1 MDISRRSVIKT
12 LAAAPLTRLRRE
24 DPELVLYNGRIW
36 TVSDAQPEAQALAI
50 AGGRI
55 QALGSNRD
63 VLALASATT
72 RKLDL
77 EGQRVV
83 PGFIDAHAHPAVS
96 GLEHLTQVACDKNS
110 IDTILAALRAK
121 AQTTEPGAWVQ
132 GFLYDDAKTP
142 RPLNRRDLDAALP
155 DHPVV
160 VHHRG
165 GHTGFVNTLALTK
178 AGVDAHTPD
187 PPGGRYERGPDGE
200 LTGFVADAALNR
212 IDALIPK
219 FANRDAYRAAV
230 GLVSGMFTRR
240 GITSACDADTPHEA
254 LQAYQDARDAGDLT
268 MRMYCHIT
276 RDDLPRLIQAGIH
289 TGLGDGWVR
298 IGGVKQYADG
308 SISERTAWLSAPY
321 EGIAGYSGLAL
332 GTRDSLYA
340 TARQAWDAGFQLA
353 THANGDLA
361 IDRVLGIYEQLMA
374 ESPRRG
380 ARPRLEH
387 CTLINDGLIARMRAI
402 GAVPVPFAGY
412 VYFHGDVLH
421 YYGEE
426 RTRHMFAMRSLLD
439 AGLRPASSSD
449 YTASPADPLMWMQS
463 QVTRTDMAG
472 HVWGANQRITVA
484 EAIRCST
491 LNGAYA
497 SFEEHAKGSLEPGKL
512 ADLVV
517 LAQDPFQVEPGAL
530 AQIAI
535 ERTMVGGRWVYES

>member
-1 MDISRRSVIKT
+1 MNGSRRSLIKA
-12 LAAAPLTRLRRE
+12 LAAVPLTRLYRE
-24 DPELVLYNGRIW
+24 TPELVLYNGRIW
-36 TVSDAQPEAQALAI
+36 TVSDGQPEVQAIAI

-55 QALGSNRD
+55 QALGTNHD
-63 VLALASATT
+63 VLALSGANT

-77 EGQRVV
+77 DGQRVL

-96 GLEHLTQVACDKNS
+96 GLDHLTQVACDKNS
-110 IDTILAALRAK
+110 IAAILEALRAK
-121 AQTTEPGAWVQ
+121 AQGTEPGAWVQ

-142 RPLNRRDLDAALP
+142 RPLNRRDLDGALP
-155 DHPVV
+155 GHPVV

-165 GHTGFVNTLALTK
+165 GHTGFVNSLALSK
-178 AGVDAHTPD
+178 AGVDNHTPD
-187 PPGGRYERGPDGE
+187 PPGGRYEHGADGE

-219 FANRDAYRAAV
+219 SDNREAYRAAV
-230 GLVSGMFTRR
+230 GLISGMFNRR
-240 GITSACDADTPHEA
+240 GITSACDADTPHQA
-254 LQAYQDARDAGDLT
+254 LRAYQDARDAGDLT
-268 MRMYCHIT
+268 MRIYCHIT
-276 RDDLPRLIQAGIH
+276 RDDLPRLIEAGIH
-289 TGLGDGWVR
+289 TGLGDSWVR
-298 IGGVKQYADG
+298 VGGVKQYADG

-321 EGIAGYSGLAL
+321 EGIPGFTGLAL
-332 GTRDSLYA
+332 ASRESLYA

-387 CTLINDGLIARMRAI
+387 CTLVNDSLIARMRAI

-421 YYGEE
+421 FYGEE

-449 YTASPADPLMWMQS
+449 YTASPADPLLWLQS

-472 HVWGANQRITVA
+472 HVWGANQRISVA
-484 EAIRCST
+484 EAIRCAT
-491 LNGAYA
+491 MNGAYA

-517 LAQDPFQVEPGAL
+517 LKQDPFHVDPGAL
-530 AQIAI
+530 AQIAV
-535 ERTMVGGRWVYES
+535 ERTMVEGRWVYES